1 MVDQSLIPSR
11 TPDLVWR
18 SLDDGTVVASLEEG
32 KVRVL
37 NEAGG
42 FIWSHI
48 DGSHSVAEIAQ
59 ALGTRFDLSDERALN
74 DVNHFLAELS
84 DRGLICWQS
93 SDRK

>member
-11 TPDLVWR
+11 KPDLVWR

-48 DGSHSVAEIAQ
+48 DGSHSVAEIVQ
-59 ALGTRFDLSDERALN
+59 ALGTRFDLSDEQALN

-84 DRGLICWQS
+84 DKGLIRWQTS
-93 SDRK
+93 ER